1 MHRMST
7 PALIPLTVEP
17 STDQPTTT
25 PLCQIPLHH
34 LAHIHKGSLTDKQQL
49 PEWDLVSTVGLS
61 LLAAP
66 RSDPDRLSPE
76 AAERARR
83 TPEGVEGEFELAVG
97 PVRAIYKVRSSFRL
111 CFPPCLSPLVPRP
124 PRPFLADLTLIP
136 WYALSN
142 PVFLRAHVW
151 QATTQPTT
159 TLPQRSPSSPRRNR
173 SRRATRLSRRPTIG
187 RL

>member
-1 MHRMST
+1 MHSTST

-17 STDQPTTT
+17 PTNQPTTT

-97 PVRAIYKVRSSFRL
+97 PVRAIYKVRSSLRL
-111 CFPPCLSPLVPRP
+111 CFPPLPFLLSPA
-124 PRPFLADLTLIP
+124 PFAPFSLTSL
-136 WYALSN
+136 
-142 PVFLRAHVW
+142 
-151 QATTQPTT
+151 
-159 TLPQRSPSSPRRNR
+159 
-173 SRRATRLSRRPTIG
+173 
-187 RL
+187 